1 MADEPSRSIWE
12 SLRLWLTAV
21 GIPSVLAVAGFWQ
34 FYLKEVLWPAAAI
47 NLTTEVTIKEA
58 GISTNPKAKNLEAIQ
73 VVITAQNPSS
83 STIYLCTNYW
93 LAYGLTIGAPKQE
106 KGEDWAEDLSRV
118 INSKSGQLSGK
129 HYIYNERILVAG
141 GWALGDYG
149 LNPHEKVS
157 ATYVFY
163 IPQGR
168 YDLLAVEV
176 MVPTTARGST
186 ILGSALKINYKWDA
200 NASTYTPAS
209 FARVNPDGTQT
220 EIPLDANSLGF
231 WGLPEGET
239 RYHGLQGQGSRAH
252 LSLWQTDKP
261 RTTTENSEG
270 TP

>member
-21 GIPSVLAVAGFWQ
+21 AIPGVLAVAGFWQ
-34 FYLKEVLWPAAAI
+34 FYLKEVLWPLAAI

-58 GISTNPKAKNLEAIQ
+58 GISTNLEAKNLEAIQ

-83 STIYLCTNYW
+83 STLYLCTNFW
-93 LAYGLTIGAPKQE
+93 LAYGLTMGAPKQE
-106 KGEDWAEDLSRV
+106 KGEDWVEDLTGV
-118 INSKSGQLSGK
+118 INSGSGESPGK

-141 GWALGDYG
+141 GQALSDYG

-157 ATYVFY
+157 ATYLFY

-176 MVPTTARGST
+176 SVPTTARGST
-186 ILGSALKINYKWDA
+186 TFGSALKINYKWDA
-200 NASTYTPAS
+200 NTSTYAFAS
-209 FARVNPDGTQT
+209 LARVNPDGTLT
-220 EIPLDANSLGF
+220 EIPPDPTSLE
-231 WGLPEGET
+231 WGKLSGSET
-239 RYHGLQGQGSRAH
+239 RYYGLQGQNTQAQ

-261 RTTTENSEG
+261 RITTENPEG
-270 TP
+270 TR

>member
-106 KGEDWAEDLSRV
+106 KGEDWTEDLSRV

-141 GWALGDYG
+141 GG
-149 LNPHEKVS
+149 PSE
-157 ATYVFY
+157 
-163 IPQGR
+163 
-168 YDLLAVEV
+168 
-176 MVPTTARGST
+176 TTA
-186 ILGSALKINYKWDA
+186 
-200 NASTYTPAS
+200 
-209 FARVNPDGTQT
+209 
-220 EIPLDANSLGF
+220 
-231 WGLPEGET
+231 
-239 RYHGLQGQGSRAH
+239 
-252 LSLWQTDKP
+252 
-261 RTTTENSEG
+261 
-270 TP
+270 

>member
-21 GIPSVLAVAGFWQ
+21 AIPGVLAVAGFWQ

-47 NLTTEVTIKEA
+47 NLTTEVIIKEA
-58 GISTNPKAKNLEAIQ
+58 GISTNPEARNLEAIQ

-83 STIYLCTNYW
+83 DKIYLCTNYW

-106 KGEDWAEDLSRV
+106 KGEDWVGDLTRV
-118 INSKSGQLSGK
+118 INSNSGQLPGK
-129 HYIYNERILVAG
+129 HYMYNEKILVAG
-141 GWALGDYG
+141 GQALIDWG

-157 ATYVFY
+157 ATFVFY

-168 YDLLAVEV
+168 YDLLAVNV
-176 MVPTTARGST
+176 VVPTTARGSANG
-186 ILGSALKINYKWDA
+186 GSALKINYKWDA

-209 FARVNPDGTQT
+209 YARVNPDGTRT
-220 EIPLDANSLGF
+220 EIPFDATGS
-231 WGLPEGET
+231 WDLPEGES
-239 RYHGLQGQGSRAH
+239 RFYGLQGQSSQAQ